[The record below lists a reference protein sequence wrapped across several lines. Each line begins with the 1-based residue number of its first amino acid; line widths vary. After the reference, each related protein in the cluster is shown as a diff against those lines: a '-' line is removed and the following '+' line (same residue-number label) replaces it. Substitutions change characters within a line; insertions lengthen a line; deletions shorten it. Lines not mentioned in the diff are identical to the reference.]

1 MNPKPIEEARD
12 QDLAHSF
19 AALRRA
25 AQRAREVAAQTGT
38 DLIVWRNGKIE
49 HIPMPEAKPAPWPES
64 P

>member
-12 QDLAHSF
+12 PDLANSF

-49 HIPMPEAKPAPWPES
+49 HIPMPENKAAL
-64 P
+64 